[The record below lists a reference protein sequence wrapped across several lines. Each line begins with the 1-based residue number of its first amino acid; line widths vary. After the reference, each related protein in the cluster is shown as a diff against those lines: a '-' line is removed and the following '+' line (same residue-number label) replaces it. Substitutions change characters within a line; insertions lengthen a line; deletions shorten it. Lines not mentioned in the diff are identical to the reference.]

1 MVGRSGNKPTA
12 LQRLEDSV
20 GLLRGEMGVCA
31 QDARYLTLH
40 GGVGALGDDLAL
52 MQQEVE
58 SLGKGLTLAAQ
69 ELDGARDE
77 A

>member
-1 MVGRSGNKPTA
+1 MVGKGGNEPTT

-20 GLLRGEMGVCA
+20 GLLHGEMGVCA
-31 QDARYLTLH
+31 QDAHYLILH

-58 SLGKGLTLAAQ
+58 SLGKGLI
-69 ELDGARDE
+69 GKRW
-77 A
+77 